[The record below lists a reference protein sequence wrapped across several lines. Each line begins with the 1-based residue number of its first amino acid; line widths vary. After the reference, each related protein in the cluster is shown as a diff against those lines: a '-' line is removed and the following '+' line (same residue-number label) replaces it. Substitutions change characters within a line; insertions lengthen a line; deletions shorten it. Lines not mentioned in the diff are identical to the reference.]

1 MTNEIWHKCEVPYT
15 RYEVSNQ
22 GRVRNA
28 HTGLVLRPR
37 KHNWGYQQVA
47 LFYKGQRKDCYIH
60 DLVATAFVEGW
71 REGLEVNHK
80 NGVKTDNR
88 VENLEWVTASENQRH
103 AHDVL
108 LLDVKPVALLDERGH
123 LQWLFKSSQACN
135 RAMGGRVRNHINR
148 KCNFRGYRPRYI
160 SVPMY
165 REIVHLVNVHH
176 YTLHSAWIE
185 ANISLSDSSNGSN
198 GSMQQSCGSNCSFSA
213 EATKAAKPSAMQQ
226 SCGSNGSMQQSCGSN
241 GSMQQSCGSS
251 GSMQQSCG
259 SNGNHNY

>member
-15 RYEVSNQ
+15 RYEVSNS

-88 VENLEWVTASENQRH
+88 AENLEWVTASENQRH

-135 RAMGGRVRNHINR
+135 RAMGGRVREHIR
-148 KCNFRGYRPRYI
+148 KKCRYRGFRPRYI

-165 REIVHLVNVHH
+165 REIVHLVAVHH
-176 YTLHSAWIE
+176 YTLHSAWVE

-198 GSMQQSCGSNCSFSA
+198 GSMQQSCGSN
-213 EATKAAKPSAMQQ
+213 
-226 SCGSNGSMQQSCGSN
+226 
-241 GSMQQSCGSS
+241 
-251 GSMQQSCG
+251 
-259 SNGNHNY
+259 GNQNY

>member
-1 MTNEIWHKCEVPYT
+1 MKEKEIWHKCEVPFT

-28 HTGLVLRPR
+28 HTGRVLRPR
-37 KHNWGYQQVA
+37 KHNWGYLRVA
-47 LFYKGQRKDCYIH
+47 LYYKGLCKERFVH
-60 DLVATAFVEGW
+60 NLVATAFVEGW
-71 REGLEVNHK
+71 REGLQVNHK

-88 VENLEWVTASENQRH
+88 AENLEWVTSSENHQH

-135 RAMGGRVRNHINR
+135 RAMGGRVREHIR
-148 KCNFRGYRPRYI
+148 KKCRYRGFRPRYI

-198 GSMQQSCGSNCSFSA
+198 C
-213 EATKAAKPSAMQQ
+213 
-226 SCGSNGSMQQSCGSN
+226 
-241 GSMQQSCGSS
+241 
-251 GSMQQSCG
+251 SMQQSCG
-259 SNGNHNY
+259 SNGNQSTMQPAVGADYLPQPLRKEGSKTVCPNNSEHPATSAEGAT

>member
-28 HTGLVLRPR
+28 LTDQVLRPR
-37 KHNWGYQQVA
+37 IIKEGYLIVD
-47 LFYKGQRKDCYIH
+47 LYYKGQRKTCYVH
-60 DLVATAFVEGW
+60 NLVATAFVEGW

-88 VENLEWVTASENQRH
+88 AENLEWVTASENRQH
-103 AHDVL
+103 ASDVL

-123 LQWLFKSSQACN
+123 LQWLFHSSMACKRAFGCCVRKAIQTKS
-135 RAMGGRVRNHINR
+135 RFH
-148 KCNFRGYRPRYI
+148 GYRPLYI

-176 YTLHSAWIE
+176 YTLHSAWVE
-185 ANISLSDSSNGSN
+185 ANTNLFLRNNDHEY
-198 GSMQQSCGSNCSFSA
+198 C
-213 EATKAAKPSAMQQ
+213 KD
-226 SCGSNGSMQQSCGSN
+226 
-241 GSMQQSCGSS
+241 
-251 GSMQQSCG
+251 
-259 SNGNHNY
+259 